1 MSKKKKQK
9 KGGLDLYKRKT
20 TMNWI
25 VVVAAILIGSVS
37 IFYTRGLVQELRQR
51 EEMLINLFAKT
62 LENTTNTPNTAE
74 VSFGVTEILLPNNL
88 IPVIWTDDEGNL
100 MGFKNISIDASWDEK
115 KRDEFLRKEIND
127 MRVDNDPITITF
139 RNEEGDIIDYQYVY
153 YRNSNLLRRLE
164 YYPYVQLSI
173 IFIFGLFVF
182 VAFSY
187 SKTSEQNRVWV
198 GLAKE
203 TAHQLG
209 TPISSLIAWI
219 EYMKSDEKF
228 QGSEI
233 VIELEKDI
241 DRLNM
246 ITNRFSNIGSV
257 PVLTHEDIPAC
268 INATVNYLRNRISKK
283 VDFNIHARPFN
294 LRARINKPLFDW
306 VIENL
311 CKNAVDSMGGIG
323 KIDINI
329 KKSLDDKVI
338 IDISDTGKGIQKS
351 RLREV
356 FSPGYTTKKRGWGLG
371 LTLVKRIIE
380 NYHEGKITVLS
391 SEIDKGT
398 TFRIFLKA

>member
-1 MSKKKKQK
+1 LFKKKPHQNQAF
-9 KGGLDLYKRKT
+9 DLYNRKT

-25 VVVAAILIGSVS
+25 VVVLAILIGSVS
-37 IFYTRGLVQELRQR
+37 IFYTRGLVQELRNR

-62 LENTTNTPNTAE
+62 LENTSTSPNAAE
-74 VSFGVTEILLPNNL
+74 VTFEVREILLPNNL

-100 MGFKNISIDASWDEK
+100 MGFKNVDVDPNWSESERND
-115 KRDEFLRKEIND
+115 FLRSEIEEMKE
-127 MRVDNDPITITF
+127 DNDPITITF
-139 RNEEGDIIDYQYVY
+139 RDEDGEIIDYQYVY
-153 YRNSNLLRRLE
+153 YKNSDLLRKLE

-173 IFIFGLFVF
+173 IFLFGLFVF
-182 VAFSY
+182 VAFTY
-187 SKTSEQNRVWV
+187 SKASEQNRVWV

-219 EYMKSDEKF
+219 EYLKSDEKF
-228 QGSEI
+228 TNSE
-233 VIELEKDI
+233 VVGELQKDI
-241 DRLNM
+241 ERLDM

-268 INATVNYLRNRISKK
+268 IGQTVEYLRNRISKK
-283 VDFNIHARPFN
+283 VEFSLHARPYN

-311 CKNAVDSMGGIG
+311 CKNAVDSMGGVG
-323 KIDINI
+323 RIDINI
-329 KKSLDDKVI
+329 KKALDDHVI
-338 IDISDTGKGIQKS
+338 VDLSDTGKGIPKS
-351 RLREV
+351 RLRDV
-356 FSPGYTTKKRGWGLG
+356 FAPGYTTKKRGWGLG

-380 NYHEGKITVLS
+380 NYHEGKIIVLS

-398 TFRIFLKA
+398 TFRITLNT